1 MEKMDD
7 LLCWCLPGVPQ
18 AVIDPSNTKP
28 TAENYKAK
36 ARDLMVVQLG
46 GKGPSADKM
55 GDLDEL
61 IKNRN
66 EDDLSFDEIIK
77 NDKALDTVIAGV
89 RLLIKKN
96 DRLIVHCEKYRWES
110 EGGFTFN
117 RIEINHVKVDSS
129 EESSNL
135 SRIALKTTPRRKTKD
150 FGLPADIPAALADI
164 IVIKTGNGGLPDYG
178 RFLERALLLNN
189 DVLKPFLHI
198 LQKHL
203 EGIAAFYNEVAAWI
217 AEPDADRAFLEKTFQ
232 VAFDL
237 GSPTAITTTSKEPE
251 DDGTQCTSG
260 DDSSEDGAGNAKGAD
275 LDIRH
280 AVVDQEILLRE
291 YTAEGNYTLSFFIE
305 YGKTD
310 KLLRFIEYLQQ

>member
-1 MEKMDD
+1 MDD
-7 LLCWCLPGVPQ
+7 LLCWCVHGVQQ

-28 TAENYKAK
+28 TAENFKAK
-36 ARDLMVVQLG
+36 ARDSMVAQLG
-46 GKGPSADKM
+46 GKGSSVDKV

-66 EDDLSFDEIIK
+66 EDDLNFDELIK

-89 RLLIKKN
+89 RSLVKKN
-96 DRLIVHCEKYRWES
+96 DRLIVSCEKHRWES

-129 EESSNL
+129 EESANL

-164 IVIKTGNGGLPDYG
+164 IVVKPGNGGLPDYG

-189 DVLKPFLHI
+189 DVLKPFLQI
-198 LQKHL
+198 LQTHL
-203 EGIAAFYNEVAAWI
+203 EGITAFYEEVAAWI
-217 AEPDADRAFLEKTFQ
+217 LEPDADRAFLEKTFQ
-232 VAFDL
+232 VEFDL
-237 GSPTAITTTSKEPE
+237 GSPAANATKDPE

-260 DDSSEDGAGNAKGAD
+260 DDSSEDGHGHKDAKGTE
-275 LDIRH
+275 LETRR
-280 AVVDQEILLRE
+280 AVVDEEILLRE
-291 YTAEGNYTLSFFIE
+291 YTAEGNYSLSFFIE

-310 KLLRFIEYLQQ
+310 KLLKFIEYLQQ